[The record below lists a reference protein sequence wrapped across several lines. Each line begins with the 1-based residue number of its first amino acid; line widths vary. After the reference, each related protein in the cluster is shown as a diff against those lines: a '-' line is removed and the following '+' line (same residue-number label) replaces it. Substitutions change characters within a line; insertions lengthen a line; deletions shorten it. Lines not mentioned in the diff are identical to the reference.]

1 MENDFRITEIN
12 ATFTKKQNLLRWQ
25 EQRIKRIIRNGNFV
39 LGASHKRTKGVK
51 QRNLP
56 PSSFP
61 PYYYYYYPDKTLYSS
76 FIGVKT
82 VKSVSRIWGQ
92 NNGN

>member
-1 MENDFRITEIN
+1 MENDFRIKEIN

-39 LGASHKRTKGVK
+39 RGASHKCTKGVN

-56 PSSFP
+56 LSSFP
-61 PYYYYYYPDKTLYSS
+61 PYYYYPDKTLYSS

-82 VKSVSRIWGQ
+82 VESVSRIWGQ